1 MDLYDE
7 TNRRTT
13 EREPLLRTTPDGTI
27 PLDVGRALRAVRGD
41 VAPGEAERLAARFMA
56 VFDAL
61 PLALALVDQRL
72 LIVHGN
78 PRFLALTG
86 IQPAQVGHRFVHDTF
101 PVEEC
106 DLTAAV
112 IAAAR
117 GLPGVPTT
125 VLVQCGQP
133 GRSAMA
139 SCLPIPDAPTEPHVL
154 VVLRELREDDGPSG
168 TDAAR
173 DAVLAALP
181 RELPQRGPA
190 SRSRAPELDAVD
202 LARSRERR
210 LAAVGELAAG
220 VMHDVNNA
228 LNPIVAASYLL
239 DIHADDPVK
248 VRQYAARIAAAAETG
263 AATAARVGRFLRQDP
278 VDASDRVAVDLAMLA
293 EEVIAMTHP
302 FWAERA
308 YGGPVQL
315 VRAYEPGVLI
325 RGVPGEI
332 REALLNLVNNALDA
346 MQRAGTL
353 GVRVFME
360 DEQAVVEIG
369 DDGVG
374 MRPDVL
380 ERAFDPFFT
389 TKGRRGSGLGLAEVY
404 GIMRRHGGR
413 AEIKSS
419 VDGGTNV
426 RLVFP
431 PARTSDVR
439 VLARGRLG
447 PARQVLV
454 VEDNPDGREFMRALL
469 QSDGHGVEVVAGARE
484 ALRLLAARQNTGD
497 AFDVLVTDVGLLDGS
512 GWELAATAR
521 SEWPQLRVG
530 VVTGWDV
537 VADEGADVHFVLRKP
552 IRTQHLLAAI
562 AGE

>member
-1 MDLYDE
+1 MDMDDE
-7 TNRRTT
+7 SRPRMADLD
-13 EREPLLRTTPDGTI
+13 PLFRTTPRGDG
-27 PLDVGRALRAVRGD
+27 PLELARALRAVRGA
-41 VAPGEAERLAARFMA
+41 VSPGEAERLAARFMA

-72 LIVHGN
+72 LIVHAN

-86 IQPAQVGHRFVHDTF
+86 IQPAQIGHRYVHDTF
-101 PVEEC
+101 PVEDC

-117 GLPGVPTT
+117 GLPGVSTT
-125 VLVQCGQP
+125 VLVRCGDA

-154 VVLRELREDDGPSG
+154 VVLRELRGADGPSG

-173 DAVLAALP
+173 DAILAALP
-181 RELPQRGPA
+181 RELPP
-190 SRSRAPELDAVD
+190 RSGAHLRAPDLDAVD

-210 LAAVGELAAG
+210 LAAVGQLAAG

-278 VDASDRVAVDLAMLA
+278 VDASDRVAVDLGMLA
-293 EEVIAMTHP
+293 EEVLAMTHP
-302 FWAERA
+302 LWAERA
-308 YGGPVQL
+308 HGGPVQL
-315 VRAYEPGVLI
+315 VTAFDPAVLI
-325 RGVPGEI
+325 HGVAGEV

-346 MQRAGTL
+346 MARPGKLSA
-353 GVRVFME
+353 RVYRE
-360 DEQAVVEIG
+360 GEQAVAEIA

-374 MRPDVL
+374 MPPEVA

-389 TKGRRGSGLGLAEVY
+389 TKGKRGSGLGLAEVY
-404 GIMRRHGGR
+404 GIMRRHGGH
-413 AEIKSS
+413 AELRSEPG
-419 VDGGTNV
+419 GGTNV

-431 PARTSDVR
+431 VAAASDVEVPPAR
-439 VLARGRLG
+439 
-447 PARQVLV
+447 PARSARRVLV
-454 VEDNPDGREFMRALL
+454 VEDNADGREFTRALL
-469 QSDGHGVEVVAGARE
+469 QSDGHGVEVVAGVHE
-484 ALRLLAARQNTGD
+484 ALALLTARQATDD
-497 AFDVLVTDVGLLDGS
+497 AFDVVVTDIGLLDGS
-512 GWELAATAR
+512 GWELALAVR
-521 SEWPQLRVG
+521 SRWPDVRVG
-530 VVTGWDV
+530 LITGWD
-537 VADEGADVHFVLRKP
+537 AATDPQADVHFVLRKP
-552 IRTQHLLAAI
+552 IRTQHLLAAV
-562 AGE
+562 GGD